1 MGKNDRDK
9 SEVWLTN
16 TTQGFNGTATPLLAL
31 TGLGASL
38 VPACRTAVQE
48 RQRKIHLLTRDT
60 HICFVFPLFS
70 SRIKLQAEHL

>member
-9 SEVWLTN
+9 NEVWLTN

-31 TGLGASL
+31 TGLGTIL
-38 VPACRTAVQE
+38 VPACRAAVQE
-48 RQRKIHLLTRDT
+48 RQRKIHLLTYDT

-70 SRIKLQAEHL
+70 FRIKFLAEHL